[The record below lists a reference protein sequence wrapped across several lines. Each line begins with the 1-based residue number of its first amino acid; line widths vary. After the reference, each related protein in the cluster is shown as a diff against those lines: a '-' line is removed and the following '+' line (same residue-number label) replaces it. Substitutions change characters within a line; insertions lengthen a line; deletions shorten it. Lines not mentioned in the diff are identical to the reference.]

1 MHSRKGGGSIRHS
14 LLLKPQNMLDM
25 DVTALASRIQHKH
38 ISSIDVTSAF
48 IEQIK
53 SINPKIQCVVEERF
67 SDALLEAGKCEQLI
81 AENKHAGKLFG
92 VPISVKECL
101 DVGGMKT
108 TGGLQQRKNYIADR
122 ADASAHRAEEAGAIV
137 LCKTNTSTGCLTLES
152 NNKLYGRT
160 NNPWNHSRTAGGSS
174 GGEAALIASGGAAA
188 GIGSD
193 LAGSLRMPGH
203 FNGVVSM
210 KASN

>member
-1 MHSRKGGGSIRHS
+1 
-14 LLLKPQNMLDM
+14 
-25 DVTALASRIQHKH
+25 
-38 ISSIDVTSAF
+38 
-48 IEQIK
+48 
-53 SINPKIQCVVEERF
+53 
-67 SDALLEAGKCEQLI
+67 
-81 AENKHAGKLFG
+81 
-92 VPISVKECL
+92 
-101 DVGGMKT
+101 
-108 TGGLQQRKNYIADR
+108 GGLKHRKNYIADK
-122 ADASAHRAEEAGAIV
+122 DAESVRRLKEAGAIV

-188 GIGSD
+188 GIVSD

-210 KASN
+210 QASNDSIPLTGHFPQPIQDRKSTRLNSSHV